1 MARAS
6 TRRPSPISPRSV
18 GRVGPIGF
26 LQETVSELR
35 KSVWPTKEE
44 TARLT
49 VIVLILAIAMGFFL
63 GLLDRFFAE
72 LFTRVIL
79 NPNLF

>member
-6 TRRPSPISPRSV
+6 TGRRPAPISPRAV

-26 LQETVSELR
+26 LRETVSELR
-35 KSVWPTKEE
+35 KSVWPSKEE

-49 VIVLILAIAMGFFL
+49 VVVIILAALMGFFL
-63 GLLDRFFAE
+63 GLLDRGFAE
-72 LFTRVIL
+72 LFTRYIL
-79 NPNLF
+79 

>member
-6 TRRPSPISPRSV
+6 TGRPTPISPRSV

-26 LQETVSELR
+26 LRETVSELR
-35 KSVWPTKEE
+35 KSVWPTREE
-44 TARLT
+44 VARLT
-49 VIVLILAIAMGFFL
+49 VIVLVMAIIMGFFL
-63 GLLDRFFAE
+63 GMLDRVFAE

-79 NPNLF
+79 NPGLF

>member
-1 MARAS
+1 
-6 TRRPSPISPRSV
+6 V

-26 LQETVSELR
+26 LRETVSELR

-49 VIVLILAIAMGFFL
+49 AVVIVLSVVMGFFL
-63 GLLDRFFAE
+63 GLLDRVFDFGMG
-72 LFTRVIL
+72 FVIGL
-79 NPNLF
+79 RQLTF

>member
-6 TRRPSPISPRSV
+6 TRRPAPISPRAM
-18 GRVGPIGF
+18 GRVGPVGF
-26 LQETVSELR
+26 LRETVAELR

-49 VIVLILAIAMGFFL
+49 VIVIVLSIAMGFFL
-63 GLLDRFFAE
+63 GMLDRGFAE

-79 NPNLF
+79 NPTLF

>member
-6 TRRPSPISPRSV
+6 ARRPAPISPRAV
-18 GRVGPIGF
+18 GRIGPVGF
-26 LQETVSELR
+26 LRETVSELR

-49 VIVLILAIAMGFFL
+49 VIVLVLAIAMGFFL

-72 LFTRVIL
+72 VFTRFIL
-79 NPNLF
+79 